1 MEWSD
6 QAKTKIPSMNVETGR
21 LVEFALTV
29 LLFEI
34 KASSWAP
41 WWKEVALNLNKILY
55 FRVLFEF

>member
-6 QAKTKIPSMNVETGR
+6 QAKTKIPSMNVESGG

-34 KASSWAP
+34 KASSWAA
-41 WWKEVALNLNKILY
+41 WWKEDALNLNKILY

>member
-6 QAKTKIPSMNVETGR
+6 QAKTKIPSTNVETGG
-21 LVEFALTV
+21 LLEFALTV

-34 KASSWAP
+34 KASSWAA